1 MPAPASLSPEERSNT
16 CTGQQRRESAIAGR
30 KPSDSRTYDRN
41 ISCQFTFLFRI
52 LLSKV
57 NLISTSLIPIGL
69 HSTHLSLQ
77 LPESAATCF
86 FLHSLASSDLAHSPA
101 TCLVAMLRRFQTF
114 VTQSRELA
122 TQAHSRRS
130 TVPLPPRF
138 RLEPDRNDHSV
149 G

>member
-57 NLISTSLIPIGL
+57 
-69 HSTHLSLQ
+69 
-77 LPESAATCF
+77 
-86 FLHSLASSDLAHSPA
+86 
-101 TCLVAMLRRFQTF
+101 
-114 VTQSRELA
+114 
-122 TQAHSRRS
+122 
-130 TVPLPPRF
+130 
-138 RLEPDRNDHSV
+138 
-149 G
+149 